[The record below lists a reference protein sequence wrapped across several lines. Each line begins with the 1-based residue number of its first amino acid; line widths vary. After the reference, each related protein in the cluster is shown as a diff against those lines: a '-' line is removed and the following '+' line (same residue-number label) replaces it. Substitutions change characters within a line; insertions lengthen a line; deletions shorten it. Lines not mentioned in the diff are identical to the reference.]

1 MQITLFKALKSISI
15 DDASATAVVDQL
27 EDHVE
32 VMISTAIKP
41 LEAQN
46 KALESKIDSLRSQLD
61 AKTDSLRNQLTFT
74 NVLLAIIGLGIVA
87 APIIAKLIH

>member
-32 VMISTAIKP
+32 TMISNAIKP

-46 KALESKIDSLRSQLD
+46 KALESKI
-61 AKTDSLRNQLTFT
+61 DSLRNQLTFT

-87 APIIAKLIH
+87 APIIAKLVH

>member
-1 MQITLFKALKSISI
+1 VQITLFKALKSINI
-15 DDASATAVVDQL
+15 DDASAMAVVDQL

-41 LEAQN
+41 LEAHN
-46 KALESKIDSLRSQLD
+46 KALESKIDSLRS
-61 AKTDSLRNQLTFT
+61 QLTFT